1 MTSSSVVAPETVAA
15 EHPHW
20 RRNLAVCSVGTFT
33 TMIAMTLLLPY
44 LPVYVGQLGVH
55 SQAAVAMWSGVAY
68 AGAFVTASVAAPV
81 WGRLGDRYGRKSMLV
96 RAGFG
101 MAVTTALLG
110 VVQSPWQLVAV
121 RLLVGLAGGYS
132 SGSTILVA
140 AQAPR
145 ERSAWAL
152 GIVATGNMAGTV
164 VGPLVGGWVPAWIGI
179 RWTFF
184 ASALL
189 ILVAAVGT
197 VAFVREDRPRGAK
210 APTPTPVAGDRSAA
224 VPARITLLLGV
235 SAMVAFATTSVEP
248 VLTLVVHHLHPAAG
262 NVAGLAGFVFTA
274 TAVGA
279 LVSAPRL
286 GRLAD
291 RVGHVPV
298 IVGSL
303 ATAAVL
309 TAVQATVTDVWALVV
324 LRLLLGLALGG
335 ILPSVMAAV
344 RQLVPV
350 ERTGRVLGMGVS
362 AQYVGQVLGPITGG
376 AVAGFAPLHGVFL
389 VTAAVLAVAAAFAAG
404 AMPRRARRGPL
415 VNARSR

>member
-1 MTSSSVVAPETVAA
+1 MSSSSVITPLHARS
-15 EHPHW
+15 EHPYW
-20 RRNLAVCSVGTFT
+20 RRNLAVCSLGTFT

-44 LPVYVGQLGVH
+44 LPVYVGQLGVR
-55 SQAAVAMWSGVAY
+55 SQGSVAMWSGVAY
-68 AGAFVTASVAAPV
+68 AGAFVTASLAAPV

-110 VVQSPWQLVAV
+110 IVQAPWQLVAV

-152 GIVATGNMAGTV
+152 GVVASGNMAGTV
-164 VGPLVGGWVPAWIGI
+164 VGPLVGGWVPTWIGI
-179 RWTFF
+179 RSTFF
-184 ASALL
+184 ASAML

-197 VAFVREDRPRGAK
+197 VAFVREDRPHPPVESRRAVSANRPGGAVSGGI
-210 APTPTPVAGDRSAA
+210 A
-224 VPARITLLLGV
+224 LLLGV
-235 SAMVAFATTSVEP
+235 SALVAFATTSVEP
-248 VLTLVVHHLHPAAG
+248 VLTLVVHHIDPATRHITG
-262 NVAGLAGFVFTA
+262 VAGFVFTA

-279 LVSAPRL
+279 LLSAPRL

-291 RVGHVPV
+291 RVGHLPV

-303 ATAAVL
+303 AAAAALTAA
-309 TAVQATVTDVWALVV
+309 QATVADVWALVA

-362 AQYVGQVLGPITGG
+362 AQYIGQVLGPITGG
-376 AVAGFAPLHGVFL
+376 VVAGFAPLHGVFL
-389 VTAAVLAVAAAFAAG
+389 VTAAVLAAAALLAAG
-404 AMPRRARRGPL
+404 AMTTRGP
-415 VNARSR
+415 AATS